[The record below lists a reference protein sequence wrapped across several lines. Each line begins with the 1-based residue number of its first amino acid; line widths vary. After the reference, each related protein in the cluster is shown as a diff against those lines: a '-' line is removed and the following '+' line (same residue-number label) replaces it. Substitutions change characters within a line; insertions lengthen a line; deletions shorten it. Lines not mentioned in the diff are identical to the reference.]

1 MKIKVTD
8 SQIFAVNRAGKETNF
23 NYGSSHVDEAGFQ
36 AVDNL
41 TEALV
46 KDIAEDEEVF
56 VESKENDVAA
66 KMISRKMEDKIKR
79 SVTLISV
86 RD

>member
-8 SQIFAVNRAGKETNF
+8 SQIFAVNRAGKESVF
-23 NYGSSHVDEAGFQ
+23 NYGSTQIDEVGFQ

-41 TEALV
+41 IDALV